1 MSNKNND
8 YEYYDSSISVSLLN
22 TNLLLS
28 EFSVLRCP
36 SCKLIPS
43 IKLNSIENTLE
54 YLCPNNHKEKG
65 KFEDIYKKLKLN
77 NLNNLICFKINYP
90 LVLIIYLVCS
100 LISSFIKVLI

>member
-8 YEYYDSSISVSLLN
+8 IKYYDSSISVSSLN
-22 TNLLLS
+22 TNLLFS

-36 SCKLIPS
+36 SCKLIPL
-43 IKLNSIENTLE
+43 IKLNSFEDTLE

-77 NLNNLICFKINYP
+77 NLNNLICSFCSNKSVFYCPNC
-90 LVLIIYLVCS
+90 VNFVCNEH
-100 LISSFIKVLI
+100 KNV